1 MGPGG
6 DERLADGEGRI
17 VGRIAA
23 GDEQAFAMAYD
34 RYADLLF
41 GSVVRFSGDR
51 EVAAEVVQDTFLA
64 LWHRAR
70 QFEPRSGSLRSWLLG
85 IARNRAID
93 LHRAAARRPLRSA
106 LPLPGHAESAPAEPA
121 EPADPDDPANPA
133 TLVERRWLQSVIRTF
148 VSELPDDERDVVLM
162 AYSAGL
168 TQSEISGRTGL
179 PLGTVK
185 SRTRRALA
193 HLRDRLAGEPDVLD
207 AAGAGI
213 AGLRPAR
220 EQEG

>member
-1 MGPGG
+1 VRPGE
-6 DERLADGEGRI
+6 DDRPADGERHI

-34 RYADLLF
+34 QYADLLF

-64 LWHRAR
+64 LWHKAR
-70 QFEPRSGSLRSWLLG
+70 QFDARSGSLRGWLLG

-93 LHRAAARRPLRSA
+93 RHRAAARRPLASA
-106 LPLPGHAESAPAEPA
+106 LPLAGPNDSTAADSTAP
-121 EPADPDDPANPA
+121 EPADRDDQADPVA
-133 TLVERRWLQSVIRTF
+133 LVERRWLQSVIRTF
-148 VSELPDDERDVVLM
+148 VSELPDDERDVLVM

-168 TQSEISGRTGL
+168 SQSEISGRTGL

-185 SRTRRALA
+185 SRTRRAMA
-193 HLRDRLAGEPDVLD
+193 HLRSRLANVPGVGVDAGEIVE
-207 AAGAGI
+207 ASRGA
-213 AGLRPAR
+213 R
-220 EQEG
+220 